1 MLKPPV
7 SDTSRSQESWA
18 EVRAHD
24 TVMRY
29 RRSGAGRSI
38 LVLRSSDAT
47 SPWPELLDGLRRG
60 YRLIDPEPPAGDA
73 DVAAWLGGFLEGLGT
88 STVRIVADDRF
99 CIPVLELALRESDQI
114 TRMVLVAAG
123 PSMPDAARGVLETAM
138 GHAPVPLLVLR
149 GGHAADDVISL
160 ITDFLGEESA
170 GPA

>member
-7 SDTSRSQESWA
+7 SDPGRAQESWA

-29 RRSGAGRSI
+29 RRSGAGRAI
-38 LVLRSSDAT
+38 LVLRSGDSN
-47 SPWPELLDGLRRG
+47 SPWPELLEGLRRG
-60 YRLIDPEPPAGDA
+60 YRLIDPEPPAEGA
-73 DVAAWLGGFLEGLGT
+73 DVAGWLAGFLEGLGT
-88 STVRIVADDRF
+88 STVRIIAADRF

-114 TRMVLVAAG
+114 RRIVLVATG
-123 PSMPDAARGVLETAM
+123 RSTPDAARGVLETAM
-138 GHAPVPLLVLR
+138 GRAPVALLVLR
-149 GGHAADDVISL
+149 GDHTADGVISL